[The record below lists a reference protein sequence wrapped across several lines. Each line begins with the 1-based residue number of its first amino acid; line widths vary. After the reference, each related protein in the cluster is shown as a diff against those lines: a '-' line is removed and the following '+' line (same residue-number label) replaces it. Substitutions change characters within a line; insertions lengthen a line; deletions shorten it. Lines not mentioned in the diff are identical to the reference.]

1 VIVGDGLLIGVP
13 LGIKTPF
20 GDLAISGLGPWPAS
34 PCLAERMFFADGAID
49 LEVATDGVLIENH
62 FYLLID
68 LGGALQPC
76 FCASQ
81 PLAYLLELF
90 CGRGDVSAPPGLLA

>member
-1 VIVGDGLLIGVP
+1 
-13 LGIKTPF
+13 
-20 GDLAISGLGPWPAS
+20 
-34 PCLAERMFFADGAID
+34 MFFADGAID
-49 LEVATDGVLIENH
+49 LEVATHGVLIENH

-81 PLAYLLELF
+81 PLATCLSCSVAEAMFL
-90 CGRGDVSAPPGLLA
+90 RRRAS